1 MKFLAIILTTA
12 LYLKVSGVLLAEID
26 FNKDIKPIL
35 SENCYYCHGPD
46 ENKRKAKLR
55 LDDFKDAT
63 AEKNGSIAIVPNN
76 PEESELYH
84 RIISDDPDEVMPP
97 PEAKIKLT
105 EDQKKLLTEW
115 IKSGAK
121 YDEHWAFIKAEKPK
135 LIKTQ
140 HPIDELVQKT
150 LKDSNFSQS
159 PQADPETLIRRL
171 SLDLTGLP
179 PSPDKIDKFVND
191 NSPEAYDNLVTDLLN
206 SKAYG
211 ERMTWDWLDASRY
224 ADSNGYQGDSERTMW
239 PWRDWVIKAFNEN
252 MPFDKFTVW
261 QIAGDLLP
269 NATEEQKLATG
280 FLRNHPING
289 EGGRIAEENRVDYVM
304 DMTETTGTVWMGL
317 TFNCCRCHD
326 HKFDPI
332 TQKEYYQLSAFFNQT
347 PLNGGG
353 RSGQMEP
360 VLLVQSDEQKE
371 EIKNTE
377 GELLALDK
385 KIKERKIT
393 VENEGP
399 QIKED
404 PNWKILSPDDFKA
417 NTQKLTVQKDYSIL
431 ASGENPKNDTYTI
444 KAKTDIS
451 EISSLRLEA
460 LMDPTM
466 TGGGLARSDSGN
478 FVLTG
483 FEASIIKEGLKEP
496 APLIIGSA
504 EATFEQGSY
513 KISTSY
519 DGNSETGWAVHQGK
533 IVDKDH
539 EAVFRL
545 KEKITAG
552 KGTTIQFVL
561 RHDSQ
566 NANHN
571 LGRFRLSISEKSDA
585 PLNKGSRNLDAQLA
599 ELNQKRKELN
609 DRLSNQKK
617 SGPKVMIMKDMDKVR
632 TTYILDKGSYEK
644 RGEEVSMGTPNA
656 LPPMPENFPKNRLGL
671 AQWII
676 SPDNPLTSRVIV
688 NRFWQQIFG
697 IGLVKTAEDF
707 GTQGETP
714 ANQEILDYLATTFIE
729 SGWNVKELMR
739 LIVNSDTYKQSSKA
753 TKVTESDSNYSLDP
767 DNRFLSRGPR
777 FRMPSWML
785 RDNALAA
792 SGLLVPKIGGNPV
805 NTYQPEGVW
814 EEASFGKKRYSR
826 DNGENLYRRG
836 LYTFWR
842 RIIAPPAFFDNSNR
856 STCNVKPFL
865 TNTPLH
871 ALYMFNDVTFVEASR
886 ALAEIAITSTND
898 NDLDRLNFIFKRL
911 LARPPIAS
919 EQEILLKALNRS
931 RQSYT
936 KDPGLAS
943 QFLSVGE
950 KPINDKINQVEHAA
964 WTATSLAVMN
974 LDEAVTKQ

>member
-1 MKFLAIILTTA
+1 MKFLAIILGTT
-12 LYLKVSGVLLAEID
+12 LYLKVSGVVLAEID

-496 APLIIGSA
+496 VPLIIGSA
-504 EATFEQGSY
+504 EATFEQGSH
-513 KISTSY
+513 KISTTY
-519 DGNSETGWAVHQGK
+519 DGNSQTGWAVHQGK

-571 LGRFRLSISEKSDA
+571 LGRFRLSISEKPDA

-599 ELNQKRKELN
+599 ELNQKRKELG

-886 ALAEIAITSTND
+886 ALAEMAITSTND

-936 KDPGLAS
+936 KDPGSAS

-950 KPINDKINQVEHAA
+950 KPINDKINQIEHAA

>member
-1 MKFLAIILTTA
+1 MKFLAIILGTA
-12 LYLKVSGVLLAEID
+12 LYLKVSGVVLAEID

-63 AEKNGSIAIVPNN
+63 TEKNGSIAIVPNN

-496 APLIIGSA
+496 VPLIIGSA
-504 EATFEQGSY
+504 EATFEQGSH
-513 KISTSY
+513 KISTTY
-519 DGNSETGWAVHQGK
+519 DGNSQTGWAVHQGK

-571 LGRFRLSISEKSDA
+571 LGRFRLSISEKPDA

-599 ELNQKRKELN
+599 ELNQKRKELS

-644 RGEEVSMGTPNA
+644 RGEEVSMGIPNA

-886 ALAEIAITSTND
+886 ALAEMAITSTND

-936 KDPGLAS
+936 KDPGSAS

-950 KPINDKINQVEHAA
+950 KPINDKINQIEHAA

>member
-609 DRLSNQKK
+609 DRLRNQKK

>member
-1 MKFLAIILTTA
+1 MKFLAIILGTT
-12 LYLKVSGVLLAEID
+12 LYLKVSGVVLAEID

-63 AEKNGSIAIVPNN
+63 TEKNGSIAIVPNN

-191 NSPEAYDNLVTDLLN
+191 NSPEAYNNLVTDLLN

-496 APLIIGSA
+496 VPLIIGSA
-504 EATFEQGSY
+504 EATFEQGSH
-513 KISTSY
+513 KISTTY
-519 DGNSETGWAVHQGK
+519 DGNSQTGWAVHQGK

-571 LGRFRLSISEKSDA
+571 LGRFRLSISEKPDA

-599 ELNQKRKELN
+599 ELNQKRKELS

-644 RGEEVSMGTPNA
+644 RGEEVSMGIPNA

-886 ALAEIAITSTND
+886 ALAEMAITSTND

-936 KDPGLAS
+936 KDPGSAS

-950 KPINDKINQVEHAA
+950 KPINDKINQIEHAA

>member
-140 HPIDELVQKT
+140 HPIDELVRKT

-417 NTQKLTVQKDYSIL
+417 NTQKLTVQKDHSIL

-496 APLIIGSA
+496 VPLIIGSS

-617 SGPKVMIMKDMDKVR
+617 SGPKVMIMKDMDKFR

-886 ALAEIAITSTND
+886 ALAEMAITSTND

-919 EQEILLKALNRS
+919 EQEILFKALNRS

>member
-1 MKFLAIILTTA
+1 MKFLAIILGTA
-12 LYLKVSGVLLAEID
+12 LYLKVSGVVLAEID

-63 AEKNGSIAIVPNN
+63 TEKNGSIAIVPNN

-377 GELLALDK
+377 GELRALDK

-496 APLIIGSA
+496 VPLIIGSA
-504 EATFEQGSY
+504 EATFEQGSH
-513 KISTSY
+513 KISTTY
-519 DGNSETGWAVHQGK
+519 DGNSQTGWAVHQGK

-571 LGRFRLSISEKSDA
+571 LGRFRLSISEKPDA

-599 ELNQKRKELN
+599 ELNQKRKELS

-644 RGEEVSMGTPNA
+644 RGEEVSMGIPNA
-656 LPPMPENFPKNRLGL
+656 LPPMQENFPKNRLGL

-886 ALAEIAITSTND
+886 ALAEMAITSTND

-911 LARPPIAS
+911 LARAPIAS

-936 KDPGLAS
+936 KDPGSAS

-950 KPINDKINQVEHAA
+950 KPINDKINQIEHAA

>member
-1 MKFLAIILTTA
+1 
-12 LYLKVSGVLLAEID
+12 
-26 FNKDIKPIL
+26 
-35 SENCYYCHGPD
+35 
-46 ENKRKAKLR
+46 
-55 LDDFKDAT
+55 
-63 AEKNGSIAIVPNN
+63 
-76 PEESELYH
+76 
-84 RIISDDPDEVMPP
+84 
-97 PEAKIKLT
+97 
-105 EDQKKLLTEW
+105 
-115 IKSGAK
+115 
-121 YDEHWAFIKAEKPK
+121 
-135 LIKTQ
+135 
-140 HPIDELVQKT
+140 
-150 LKDSNFSQS
+150 
-159 PQADPETLIRRL
+159 
-171 SLDLTGLP
+171 
-179 PSPDKIDKFVND
+179 
-191 NSPEAYDNLVTDLLN
+191 
-206 SKAYG
+206 
-211 ERMTWDWLDASRY
+211 
-224 ADSNGYQGDSERTMW
+224 
-239 PWRDWVIKAFNEN
+239 
-252 MPFDKFTVW
+252 
-261 QIAGDLLP
+261 
-269 NATEEQKLATG
+269 
-280 FLRNHPING
+280 
-289 EGGRIAEENRVDYVM
+289 
-304 DMTETTGTVWMGL
+304 
-317 TFNCCRCHD
+317 NCCRCHD

-332 TQKEYYQLSAFFNQT
+332 TQKEYYELSAFFNQT

-399 QIKED
+399 QIKKD
-404 PNWKILSPDDFKA
+404 PNWKILSPTEFKA
-417 NTQKLTVQKDYSIL
+417 NTQKLTVQKDHSIL

-466 TGGGLARSDSGN
+466 TGGGLSRSDSGN

-483 FEASIIKEGLKEP
+483 FEASIIRDDLKEP
-496 APLIIGSA
+496 IPLAIGSA
-504 EATFEQGSY
+504 EATFEQGSL
-513 KISTSY
+513 KITSSY
-519 DGNSETGWAVHQGK
+519 DGNPQSGWAVYEGRV
-533 IVDKDH
+533 VDRAH

-552 KGTTIQFVL
+552 KGTMIQFVL

-585 PLNKGSRNLDAQLA
+585 PLNKGSKNQDAQLA
-599 ELNQKRKELN
+599 ELNQKRKELS
-609 DRLSNQKK
+609 DRLNNQKK

-644 RGEEVSMGTPNA
+644 RGEEVNMGTPRV
-656 LPPMPENFPKNRLGL
+656 LPTMPEKFPKNRLGL
-671 AQWII
+671 AQWIV
-676 SPDNPLTSRVIV
+676 SPENPLTSRVIV

-697 IGLVKTAEDF
+697 VGIVKTSEDF

-714 ANQEILDYLATTFIE
+714 ANQAILDYLATTFVE
-729 SGWNVKELMR
+729 SGWNVKELIK
-739 LIVNSDTYKQSSKA
+739 LIVTSNTYKQSSKA
-753 TKVTESDSNYSLDP
+753 TKVSESETNYSLDP
-767 DNRFLSRGPR
+767 ENRLLSRGPR

-792 SGLLVPKIGGNPV
+792 SGILVPKIGGSPV

-826 DNGENLYRRG
+826 DNGEKLYRRG

-856 STCNVKPFL
+856 QTCTVKPFR

-871 ALYMFNDVTFVEASR
+871 ALYMFNDVSFVEASR
-886 ALAEIAITSTND
+886 ALAEMAMTTTKE
-898 NDLDRLNFIFKRL
+898 NDLDRLDFIFKRL
-911 LARPPIAS
+911 LARSPIPT
-919 EQEILLKALNRS
+919 EQDIILKSLNRS

-936 KDPGLAS
+936 KDPGSAS
-943 QFLSVGE
+943 EFLSIGE
-950 KPINDKINQVEHAA
+950 RPVNDKLDPIEHAA
-964 WTATSLAVMN
+964 WTATSLAIMN

>member
-1 MKFLAIILTTA
+1 MKFLAIILGTA
-12 LYLKVSGVLLAEID
+12 LYLKVSGVVLAEID

-115 IKSGAK
+115 IKLGAK

-135 LIKTQ
+135 LVKTQ

-191 NSPEAYDNLVTDLLN
+191 NSPEAYNNLVTDLLN

-496 APLIIGSA
+496 VPLIIGSA
-504 EATFEQGSY
+504 EATFEQGSH
-513 KISTSY
+513 KISTTY
-519 DGNSETGWAVHQGK
+519 DGNSQTGWAVHQGK

-571 LGRFRLSISEKSDA
+571 LGRFRLSISEKPDA
-585 PLNKGSRNLDAQLA
+585 PLNKGSKNLDAQLA
-599 ELNQKRKELN
+599 ELNQKRKELS

-644 RGEEVSMGTPNA
+644 RGEEVSMGIPNA

-886 ALAEIAITSTND
+886 ALAEMAITSTND

-936 KDPGLAS
+936 KDPGSAS

-950 KPINDKINQVEHAA
+950 KPINNKINQIEHAA

>member
-886 ALAEIAITSTND
+886 ALAEMAITSTND
-898 NDLDRLNFIFKRL
+898 SDLDRLNFIFKRL

>member
-1 MKFLAIILTTA
+1 MKFPAIILFTA
-12 LYLKVSGVLLAEID
+12 IYLIAPIVSLADID

-46 ENKRKAKLR
+46 ENTREAKLR
-55 LDDFKDAT
+55 LDDFQSAT
-63 AEKNGSIAIVPNN
+63 AEKNGAAAIVPNH
-76 PEESELYH
+76 PDDSELIY

-97 PEAKIKLT
+97 PESKLKLT
-105 EDQKKLLTEW
+105 NNQKNLLKEW

-121 YDEHWAFIKAEKPK
+121 YDKHWAFIKPEKPK
-135 LIKTQ
+135 LKNSQ
-140 HPIDELVQKT
+140 HPIDELVAKT
-150 LKDSNFSQS
+150 LNESELEPSLE
-159 PQADPETLIRRL
+159 ADPATLVRRL

-179 PSPDKIDKFVND
+179 PSHEKVTQFVEDHSPD
-191 NSPEAYDNLVTDLLN
+191 AYNNLVTELLN

-211 ERMTWDWLDASRY
+211 ERMTWEWLDAARY

-239 PWRDWVIKAFNEN
+239 PWRDWVIKSFNDN
-252 MPFDKFTVW
+252 MPFDKFTIW

-269 NATEEQKLATG
+269 NSTEEQKLATG

-332 TQKEYYQLSAFFNQT
+332 TQKEYYELSAFFNQT

-360 VLLVQSDEQKE
+360 VLLIQSDEQKE

-377 GELLALDK
+377 GELLTLDK

-399 QIKED
+399 QIKKD
-404 PNWKILSPDDFKA
+404 PNWKILSPTEFKA
-417 NTQKLTVQKDYSIL
+417 NTQKLTVQKDHSIL

-466 TGGGLARSDSGN
+466 TGGGLSRSDSGN

-483 FEASIIKEGLKEP
+483 FEASIIRDGLKEP
-496 APLIIGSA
+496 VPLAIGSA
-504 EATFEQGSY
+504 EATFEQGSL
-513 KISTSY
+513 KITSSY
-519 DGNSETGWAVHQGK
+519 DGNPQSGWAVYEGRV
-533 IVDKDH
+533 VDREH

-552 KGTTIQFVL
+552 KGTIIQFVL

-585 PLNKGSRNLDAQLA
+585 PLNKGSKNQDAQLA
-599 ELNQKRKELN
+599 ELNQKRKELS
-609 DRLSNQKK
+609 DRLNNQKK

-644 RGEEVSMGTPNA
+644 RGEEVNMGTPRV
-656 LPPMPENFPKNRLGL
+656 LPAMPEKFPKNRLGL
-671 AQWII
+671 AQWIV
-676 SPDNPLTSRVIV
+676 SPENPLTSRVIV

-697 IGLVKTAEDF
+697 VGIVKTSEDF

-714 ANQEILDYLATTFIE
+714 ANQAILDYLATTFVE
-729 SGWNVKELMR
+729 SGWNVKELIK
-739 LIVNSDTYKQSSKA
+739 LIVTSNTYKQSSKA
-753 TKVTESDSNYSLDP
+753 TKVSESETNYSLDP
-767 DNRFLSRGPR
+767 ENRLLSRGPR

-792 SGLLVPKIGGNPV
+792 SGILVPKIGGSPV

-826 DNGENLYRRG
+826 DNGEKLYRRG

-856 STCNVKPFL
+856 QTCTVKPFR

-871 ALYMFNDVTFVEASR
+871 ALYMFNDVSFVEASR
-886 ALAEIAITSTND
+886 ALAEMAMTTTKE
-898 NDLDRLNFIFKRL
+898 NDLDRLDFIFKRL
-911 LARPPIAS
+911 LARSPIPS
-919 EQEILLKALNRS
+919 EQDIILKSLNRS

-936 KDPGLAS
+936 KDPGSAS
-943 QFLSVGE
+943 EFLSIGE
-950 KPINDKINQVEHAA
+950 RPVNDKLDPIEHAA
-964 WTATSLAVMN
+964 WTATSLAIMN

>member
-1 MKFLAIILTTA
+1 
-12 LYLKVSGVLLAEID
+12 
-26 FNKDIKPIL
+26 
-35 SENCYYCHGPD
+35 
-46 ENKRKAKLR
+46 
-55 LDDFKDAT
+55 
-63 AEKNGSIAIVPNN
+63 
-76 PEESELYH
+76 
-84 RIISDDPDEVMPP
+84 
-97 PEAKIKLT
+97 
-105 EDQKKLLTEW
+105 
-115 IKSGAK
+115 
-121 YDEHWAFIKAEKPK
+121 
-135 LIKTQ
+135 
-140 HPIDELVQKT
+140 
-150 LKDSNFSQS
+150 
-159 PQADPETLIRRL
+159 
-171 SLDLTGLP
+171 
-179 PSPDKIDKFVND
+179 
-191 NSPEAYDNLVTDLLN
+191 
-206 SKAYG
+206 
-211 ERMTWDWLDASRY
+211 
-224 ADSNGYQGDSERTMW
+224 
-239 PWRDWVIKAFNEN
+239 
-252 MPFDKFTVW
+252 
-261 QIAGDLLP
+261 
-269 NATEEQKLATG
+269 
-280 FLRNHPING
+280 
-289 EGGRIAEENRVDYVM
+289 
-304 DMTETTGTVWMGL
+304 MGL

-332 TQKEYYQLSAFFNQT
+332 TQKEYYELSAFFNQT

-399 QIKED
+399 QIKKD
-404 PNWKILSPDDFKA
+404 PNWKILSPTEFKA
-417 NTQKLTVQKDYSIL
+417 NTQKLTVQKDHSIL

-466 TGGGLARSDSGN
+466 TGGGLSRSDSGN

-483 FEASIIKEGLKEP
+483 FEASIIRDDLKEP
-496 APLIIGSA
+496 VPLAIGSA
-504 EATFEQGSY
+504 EATFEQGSL
-513 KISTSY
+513 KITSSY
-519 DGNSETGWAVHQGK
+519 DGNPQSGWAVYEGRV
-533 IVDKDH
+533 VDREH

-552 KGTTIQFVL
+552 KGTIIQFVL

-585 PLNKGSRNLDAQLA
+585 PLNKGSKNQDAQLA
-599 ELNQKRKELN
+599 ELNQKRKELS
-609 DRLSNQKK
+609 DRLNNQKK

-644 RGEEVSMGTPNA
+644 RGEEVNMGTPRV
-656 LPPMPENFPKNRLGL
+656 LPAMPEKFPKNRLGL
-671 AQWII
+671 AQWIV
-676 SPDNPLTSRVIV
+676 SPENPLTSRVIV

-697 IGLVKTAEDF
+697 VGIVKTSEDF

-714 ANQEILDYLATTFIE
+714 ANQAILDYLATTFVE
-729 SGWNVKELMR
+729 SGWNVKELIK
-739 LIVNSDTYKQSSKA
+739 LIVTSNTYKQSSKA
-753 TKVTESDSNYSLDP
+753 TKVSESETNYSLDP
-767 DNRFLSRGPR
+767 ENRLLSRGPR

-792 SGLLVPKIGGNPV
+792 SGILVPKIGGSPV

-826 DNGENLYRRG
+826 DNGEKLYRRG

-856 STCNVKPFL
+856 QTCTVKPFR

-871 ALYMFNDVTFVEASR
+871 ALYMFNDVSFVEASR
-886 ALAEIAITSTND
+886 ALAEMAMTTTKE
-898 NDLDRLNFIFKRL
+898 NDLDRLDFIFKRL
-911 LARPPIAS
+911 LARSPIPT
-919 EQEILLKALNRS
+919 EQDIILKSLNRS

-936 KDPGLAS
+936 KDPGSAS
-943 QFLSVGE
+943 EFLSIGE
-950 KPINDKINQVEHAA
+950 RPVNDKLDPIEHAA
-964 WTATSLAVMN
+964 WTATSLAIMN

>member
-1 MKFLAIILTTA
+1 MKFLAIILTAA
-12 LYLKVSGVLLAEID
+12 LYLKVPGVLLAEID

-496 APLIIGSA
+496 VPLIIGSA

-533 IVDKDH
+533 IVDKNH

-886 ALAEIAITSTND
+886 ALAEMAITSTND

>member
-1 MKFLAIILTTA
+1 MKFLAIILTAA

-496 APLIIGSA
+496 VPLIIGSA

-886 ALAEIAITSTND
+886 ALAEMAITSTND

>member
-1 MKFLAIILTTA
+1 MKFLAIILGTA
-12 LYLKVSGVLLAEID
+12 LYLKVSGVVLAEID

-63 AEKNGSIAIVPNN
+63 TEKNGSIAIVPNN

-84 RIISDDPDEVMPP
+84 RIISDDPEEIMPP

-377 GELLALDK
+377 GELRALDK

-496 APLIIGSA
+496 VPLIIGSA
-504 EATFEQGSY
+504 EATFEQGSH
-513 KISTSY
+513 KISTTY
-519 DGNSETGWAVHQGK
+519 DGNSQTGWAVHQGK

-571 LGRFRLSISEKSDA
+571 LGRFRLSISEKPDA

-599 ELNQKRKELN
+599 ELNQKRKELS

-644 RGEEVSMGTPNA
+644 RGEEVSMGIPNA

-886 ALAEIAITSTND
+886 ALAEMAITSTND

-936 KDPGLAS
+936 KDPGSAS

-950 KPINDKINQVEHAA
+950 KPINDKINQIEHAA